1 MRLLAF
7 VSTVSRAADLLL
19 PQQIAL
25 ELFLDLTALL
35 ACVSATWS
43 PTIGDPGIMGWVT
56 VAAYV
61 ASAFLTLRVCLG
73 LAGRRR
79 MFWLGLSIILLAL
92 ALNKQ
97 LDLQTALT
105 DAGRCLA
112 RAQGWYD
119 NRRIVQIDFILSIM
133 AASVVMAVS
142 VFWIMRRSIGETWL
156 ALTGLTL
163 LLAFIAVRA
172 AGFHHFDRF
181 IGHQIGGVRMN
192 WIMELGAI
200 AMISANALY
209 LLLRR
214 PGHGHGQQIARD

>member
-1 MRLLAF
+1 M
-7 VSTVSRAADLLL
+7 
-19 PQQIAL
+19 P
-25 ELFLDLTALL
+25 LDLTALL

-56 VAAYV
+56 VAAYA
-61 ASAFLTLRVCLG
+61 ASAFLTFRVCLG
-73 LAGRRR
+73 LAGRQR
-79 MFWLGLSIILLAL
+79 MFWLGLSIVLLAL

-119 NRRIVQIDFILSIM
+119 NRRTVQIDFILSIM

-214 PGHGHGQQIARD
+214 PGRQQQFMRD